1 MTSQNGLTTATTISL
16 NFVNIQLQHKP
27 QEVNR
32 PHFTTATIDCKSQH
46 YGDGQCI
53 LKGPPLLNP
62 NNSQTIPSRNWA
74 RGEVA
79 STIT

>member
-32 PHFTTATIDCKSQH
+32 PHFTTAIDCKSH
-46 YGDGQCI
+46 YDDGQCI
-53 LKGPPLLNP
+53 LKGSPLLNP
-62 NNSQTIPSRNWA
+62 NVLYPFLPLLYKLPLTAEQK
-74 RGEVA
+74 
-79 STIT
+79 